1 MLECP
6 MQTRLFFKNTDPI
19 PNFRGMIDPERMATF
34 PKTLRDMLPDHQ
46 FPGRYDGA
54 GRVAIWRTVYNFVKG
69 VSLYLF

>member
-1 MLECP
+1 
-6 MQTRLFFKNTDPI
+6 
-19 PNFRGMIDPERMATF
+19 MIDPERMATF